1 MLELSIAS
9 AMGPKGGFQ
18 QAQGDSL
25 ITSYILELQLNV
37 CITTFTICF
46 SIY

>member
-9 AMGPKGGFQ
+9 AFQ

-25 ITSYILELQLNV
+25 ITSYIIELQLNV